1 MSGLRAYVGI
11 TDYDWYRYLSARSD
25 LEEVNFWKPGGETA
39 FRALEPGGLFL
50 FKLHAPRDFIVGGGY
65 FAHYSAIP
73 ASLAWEAF
81 LTNNGAQTFEEM
93 KARIG
98 AYRREGTGPF
108 DDPTIGCI
116 LLEEPFFFAEADW
129 IPVPADW
136 KPQTQQ
142 GKRYDLT
149 QGLGRSL
156 WEALQ
161 IRLSARAIPVLAAAG
176 DLRER
181 AGPAYGAPTLTRPR
195 LGQGTFRVV
204 VTDSYDRRCAVTGER
219 TLLVLQAAHIKPF
232 SLVKTHD
239 PRNGLLLRSD
249 IHTLFDKGY
258 VTVTPDHHFEVS
270 RRLKEDWENGRDY
283 YSRHGQLIRMPTDP
297 SLHPDPVHLQW
308 HADTVFLG

>member
-11 TDYDWYRYLSARSD
+11 TDYNWYRYLSARSD
-25 LEEVNFWKPGGETA
+25 LEEVNFWKPGGGTA

-50 FKLHAPRDFIVGGGY
+50 FKLHSPRDFIVGGGY

-93 KARIG
+93 RDRIA
-98 AYRREGTGPF
+98 AYRREGIGPS
-108 DDPTIGCI
+108 DDPTVGCI
-116 LLEEPFFFAEADW
+116 LLEQPFFFAESDW

-142 GKRYDLT
+142 GKGYDLI

-156 WEALQ
+156 WEAVQL
-161 IRLSARAIPVLAAAG
+161 RLSARAIPALAASS
-176 DLRER
+176 DLREK
-181 AGPAYGAPTLTRPR
+181 AGSAYSAPTLTRPR
-195 LGQGTFRVV
+195 LGQGSFRVV
-204 VTDSYDRRCAVTGER
+204 VTDSYERRCAVTGER
-219 TLLVLQAAHIKPF
+219 TLPVLEAAHIKPF
-232 SLVKTHD
+232 NLVKAHD

-258 VTVTPDHHFEVS
+258 VTVTPDCRFDVS

-283 YSRHGQLIRMPTDP
+283 YGMRGKIRVPRDPQLR
-297 SLHPDPVHLQW
+297 PDPGYLEW
-308 HADTVFLG
+308 HAQNVFLG